1 MVFSSLTFLYLF
13 LPLALAAVFAVPAK
27 WRNAVLLAE
36 SLVFYA
42 WGAPR
47 FVFALVA
54 GCGVD
59 YALAR
64 AIHRLR
70 PPGAEPPAGRP
81 PPAARLA
88 LWAGVAL
95 NLGVLCLFK
104 YGNAAL
110 GPLNRLLSAAG
121 MSEVARIAL
130 PLGLSFVVFQK
141 ISYLVDVYRGVVRPA
156 DTFRDYLL
164 YILLFPQLVIGPIIR
179 YHDIADQIR
188 SRTSCSEDFLAGLW
202 RFAVGLARKMLVA
215 TPLSAVADA
224 AFANAASLSAPEAW
238 VGLYAYTLQIF
249 FDFAG
254 YSDMAIGLGRMLGF
268 RFLENFDS
276 PYLSRDM
283 AEFWRRWHISL
294 GNFMKE
300 YLYIPLGGNRVSL
313 PRFLL
318 NGWIVFLLSGLWHGE
333 TWNFLVWGAWH
344 GLWIS
349 AANLRR
355 ALDKRRG
362 AVRKPGRLVFVRIAA
377 TFALVML
384 GWVFFRSAD
393 LSSALAYFR
402 ALVRMGAGTG
412 MAHVAVSPQ
421 ALAALAAGTFLAFAP
436 AWLPRLSLLEWTV
449 ADDAPR
455 AARRVWLRAFATAL
469 LIALSTLPLLLG
481 GFSPFIYN
489 RF

>member
-1 MVFSSLTFLYLF
+1 MLFSSLTFLCLF
-13 LPLALAAVFAVPAK
+13 LPLALAAVFAAPPR

-36 SLVFYA
+36 SLLFYA
-42 WGAPR
+42 WGAPK

-54 GCGVD
+54 GCVVD
-59 YALAR
+59 YMLAR
-64 AIHRLR
+64 AILR
-70 PPGAEPPAGRP
+70 SRS
-81 PPAARLA
+81 RLA
-88 LWAGVAL
+88 LWAGIAL

-104 YGNAAL
+104 YGDAAL
-110 GPLNRLLSAAG
+110 GPLNRLFGAAG
-121 MSEVARIAL
+121 LPALARIAL
-130 PLGLSFVVFQK
+130 PLGLSFVTFQK
-141 ISYLVDVYRGVVRPA
+141 ISYLVDVYRGTVRPA
-156 DTFRDYLL
+156 STFRDYLL

-188 SRTSCSEDFLAGLW
+188 SRTVRSEGFLSGLW
-202 RFAVGLARKMLVA
+202 RFSVGLARKMLLA
-215 TPLSAVADA
+215 NPLSAVADQ
-224 AFANAASLSAPEAW
+224 AFASAASLSAPEAW
-238 VGLYAYTLQIF
+238 IGLYAYTLQIF

-268 RFLENFDS
+268 RFLENFDA

-313 PRFLL
+313 PRFVL

-349 AANLRR
+349 VASVPRILA
-355 ALDKRRG
+355 KRRG
-362 AVRKPGRLVFVRIAA
+362 VAPGPDRHAFLRIAA
-377 TFALVML
+377 TFLLVML
-384 GWVFFRSAD
+384 GWVFFRSAT
-393 LSSALAYFR
+393 LPAALAYFR
-402 ALVRMGAGTG
+402 ALVPAHAAAG

-421 ALAALAAGTFLAFAP
+421 SLAALLAGTFLAFAP
-436 AWLPRLSLLEWTV
+436 AWLPRLSFLEWEV
-449 ADDAPR
+449 PDAAPHASR
-455 AARRVWLRAFATAL
+455 LVLLRSFATAA
-469 LIALSTLPLLLG
+469 LIALSSLPLLLS